1 MTPASPLRPTPDPAA
16 APAPGAALDRIAP
29 DRIALA
35 GRDALR
41 RAGGFALLGCSLWLV
56 TVLAFFRSIIRIFS

>member
-16 APAPGAALDRIAP
+16 APAPGAAQ